1 VPPSPVALLSDWPD
15 FFTLI
20 GAAIV
25 VIGGFGAAARADNTV
40 SVGAIYP
47 LAQSSDA
54 RFAIETV
61 ADIVNTPH
69 PGLEK
74 LPLGAGQGL
83 PNLAGA
89 KIAVTVA
96 DDLGNPSVAQAQAL
110 RLIAQNHVAALI
122 GAGQSPETLAAT
134 ALAERHGIPFLVP
147 DATDL
152 TMIGRGLNWVFR
164 TTPLGSDVARAYM
177 QFLAGLKSAGGK
189 IDTIALVFRNTTRG
203 AATAAAWQDAAKALG
218 LSVASTIAYPPD
230 GADLSVQVTAL
241 RGANPDVV
249 IVNGDA
255 ADAGLLV
262 RTMNTLGY
270 KPPLLIGDDDGFSD
284 PAFVAA
290 NGNLAQGVIDR
301 SVWSLGKPDSP
312 TAIVNE
318 LYKAKSGHDLDDTS
332 ARVMQGVFVLADAI
346 NRAGSTDPEAIRK
359 ALAAT
364 NIPSSA
370 LIMPWKGVKFDEAGQ
385 NTLGAGILVQ
395 IRDGKYSTVWPF
407 DFASREVVWPMP
419 KWDAR
424 K

>member
-147 DATDL
+147 DATEP
-152 TMIGRGLNWVFR
+152 TMTGRGLNWVFR

-230 GADLSVQVTAL
+230 GADLSAQVTAL

-249 IVNGDA
+249 IVDGDA

-290 NGNLAQGVIDR
+290 NGNLAQGIIDR

-346 NRAGSTDPEAIRK
+346 NRAGSTDPAAIQK
-359 ALAAT
+359 ALQQT
-364 NIPSSA
+364 DLKPDQ
-370 LIMPWKGVKFDEAGQ
+370 LIVGYNGVKFDASGQ
-385 NTLGAGILVQ
+385 NTLASAYLTQ
-395 IRDGKYSTVWPF
+395 LQGKQYVPVWPA
-407 DFASREVVWPMP
+407 ASAGGKLVLPFKGWE
-419 KWDAR
+419 
-424 K
+424 

>member
-1 VPPSPVALLSDWPD
+1 M
-15 FFTLI
+15 T
-20 GAAIV
+20 
-25 VIGGFGAAARADNTV
+25 
-40 SVGAIYP
+40 
-47 LAQSSDA
+47 
-54 RFAIETV
+54 
-61 ADIVNTPH
+61 
-69 PGLEK
+69 
-74 LPLGAGQGL
+74 
-83 PNLAGA
+83 
-89 KIAVTVA
+89 
-96 DDLGNPSVAQAQAL
+96 
-110 RLIAQNHVAALI
+110 
-122 GAGQSPETLAAT
+122 
-134 ALAERHGIPFLVP
+134 
-147 DATDL
+147 
-152 TMIGRGLNWVFR
+152 GRGLNWVFR

-346 NRAGSTDPEAIRK
+346 NRAGSTDPAAIQK
-359 ALAAT
+359 ALQQT
-364 NIPSSA
+364 DLKPDQ
-370 LIMPWKGVKFDEAGQ
+370 LIVGYNGVKFDASGQ
-385 NTLGAGILVQ
+385 NTLASAYLTQ
-395 IRDGKYSTVWPF
+395 LQGKQYVPVWPA
-407 DFASREVVWPMP
+407 ASAGGKLVLPFKGWE
-419 KWDAR
+419 
-424 K
+424 